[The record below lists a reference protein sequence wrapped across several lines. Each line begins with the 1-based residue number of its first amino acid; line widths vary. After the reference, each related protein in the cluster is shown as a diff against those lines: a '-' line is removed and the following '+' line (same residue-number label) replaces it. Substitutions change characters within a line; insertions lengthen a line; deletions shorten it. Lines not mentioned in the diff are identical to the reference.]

1 MFVIYTGL
9 IFVIKLLIR
18 LVIYFKVRLLCVG
31 SVQGF
36 EVRKHFFKY
45 SVILGNLPNLRKG
58 VGGWYIHM
66 FN

>member
-18 LVIYFKVRLLCVG
+18 LVIYFKVRLVCVG

-36 EVRKHFFKY
+36 EVRKQHFFKY
-45 SVILGNLPNLRKG
+45 SVILGNLPSLRKG
-58 VGGWYIHM
+58 VGGWYIHV
-66 FN
+66 